1 VLTLELFR
9 GLPLNLE
16 QLLCHEQGFQLVTA
30 TPLQRAICRME
41 TGEPLEELAAL
52 PEVIEAIGGQQALG
66 MLPTVAPAVAVLMA
80 AVRSAKSLKA
90 AAKAFRATQVCDVSR
105 LKDGDVAR
113 YSVLSID
120 KDKATAVYE
129 HLVGKIQASP
139 VLSEALLRPPAGES
153 VFLMNISEDAAGNTV
168 KRAVEIK
175 VMAGKRAGGAVVSR
189 WSVGATL
196 DEAPRMNGAEH
207 VVNLPDVLTGL
218 RSRLLRGAQ
227 VDLIGSPW
235 APTGPIYDMYVDRYG
250 RPGADLLFMIA
261 KGPDMHPG
269 HFTPEFCALLEKRD
283 PRAYR
288 TDVLALFAD
297 PEDSLLSSLDVEAC
311 TRKAPVDLEPN
322 EQPCAAA
329 MDPAN
334 RRNAWT
340 LVIVRPN
347 ADGKPEVVLARQW
360 IGSKSA
366 PLSSSRV
373 FEQMKPLLELYGVE
387 NVWTDQASFNDK
399 FELAQQ
405 KGITLL
411 EDDFTE
417 SKWREH
423 ATLLEKH
430 VSERSISLPPNAAMR
445 ADILGIQRRLTA
457 RSWQVV
463 LPSTGDGRHGDYAPA
478 LCLALKH
485 LPQPEAAEQPSDM
498 DDNEKRICDFILSSK
513 SNPQRHA
520 AERLR
525 SMFQ

>member
-1 VLTLELFR
+1 V
-9 GLPLNLE
+9 NLE

-41 TGEPLEELAAL
+41 TGEPLEELAARAD
-52 PEVIEAIGGQQALG
+52 VIEAIGGVQALG
-66 MLPTVAPAVAVLMA
+66 LLPSVAPAVSVLMA
-80 AVRSAKSLKA
+80 AVRTAKSQKA
-90 AAKAFRATQVCDVSR
+90 AAKAFRATQICDLSK
-105 LKDGDVAR
+105 LKDGEIAR

-120 KDKATAVYE
+120 KDKANAVYE
-129 HLVGKIQASP
+129 HLVGKIKASP
-139 VLSEALLRPPAGES
+139 ALSGALLKEPAGES
-153 VFLMNISEDAAGNTV
+153 IYVMHPSG
-168 KRAVEIK
+168 RPVEIK
-175 VMAGKRAGGAVVSR
+175 VMAGKRAGGGLVAR
-189 WSVGATL
+189 WSVGATF
-196 DEAPRMNGAEH
+196 DEAPRMNGSDQ
-207 VVNLPDVLTGL
+207 VVNLPDALSAL
-218 RSRLLRGAQ
+218 PARLLPGAQ

-235 APTGPIYDMYVDRYG
+235 APAGPIYDMFVDRFG
-250 RPGADLLFMIA
+250 RPGDDLLFTVA

-322 EQPCAAA
+322 DQPCAAA

-347 ADGKPEVVLARQW
+347 ADGEPEVVLARQW

-366 PLSSSRV
+366 PLASSRV
-373 FEQMKPLLELYGVE
+373 FEQMKPLLELYGVD

-498 DDNEKRICDFILSSK
+498 DDNEKRICDFIVSSK